1 MMTTTEAKARHDAG
15 IEGLDIDR
23 LLAGAARTV
32 KAVHYC
38 WLVTQTDAGS
48 LRTRPMGRLMHD
60 PGEDPWRIRFVTDGR
75 SAKAADLRR
84 GGEVALV
91 FQHDPGTPGEAYVTL
106 MGRATLRAEASEVK
120 RRWKAGYDAYF
131 PSEEDRAN
139 AVFVEI
145 DVERMDLWIKGVTPE
160 PFGLK
165 TTTLERT
172 GQGWRVAA

>member
-1 MMTTTEAKARHDAG
+1 MMTPTEAKARHD
-15 IEGLDIDR
+15 LDIDR

-32 KAVHYC
+32 KVVHYC
-38 WLVTQTDAGS
+38 WLVTTTEEGG

-91 FQHDPGTPGEAYVTL
+91 FQHDPGEAYLTL
-106 MGRATLRAEASEVK
+106 MGRATLRTEASEVK
-120 RRWKAGYDAYF
+120 RRWKAHYDAYF
-131 PSEEDRAN
+131 PSDEDRAN

-165 TTTLERT
+165 TTALERDAD
-172 GQGWRVAA
+172 GWRRPLS

>member
-1 MMTTTEAKARHDAG
+1 MMTTMEAKAR
-15 IEGLDIDR
+15 GLEVDR
-23 LLAGAARTV
+23 LLAGATRTV

-38 WLVTQTDAGS
+38 WLVTTTEAGG

-84 GGEVALV
+84 GSEVALV
-91 FQHDPGTPGEAYVTL
+91 FQHDPGEAYLTL
-106 MGRATLRAEASEVK
+106 MGRATLRTEAAEVK

-131 PSEEDRAN
+131 PTDEDRAN

-165 TTTLERT
+165 TTTLERNAD
-172 GQGWRVAA
+172 GWRVAA

>member
-1 MMTTTEAKARHDAG
+1 MMTTETRVRHDL
-15 IEGLDIDR
+15 EIDR

-38 WLVTQTDAGS
+38 WLVTTTEADR

-91 FQHDPGTPGEAYVTL
+91 FQHDLGEAYLTL
-106 MGRATLRAEASEVK
+106 MGRATLRTEASEVK
-120 RRWKAGYDAYF
+120 RRWKIHYDAYF
-131 PSEEDRAN
+131 PSEEDRAS

-165 TTTLERT
+165 TTTLERN
-172 GQGWRVAA
+172 GDGWRVAA